1 MSRFSRTSSPET
13 SDPVAAPAPASAP
26 QVASSALPLA
36 NGSAVVSDLTARY
49 QELQERGKALEQRRG
64 RYEYQ
69 LENVTATDQR
79 LTQQAAALGA
89 KTPEEFLALIE
100 AQEQAD
106 REALDRYE
114 EELNAQKAL
123 LDSIDRDLAEQDEAE

>member
-1 MSRFSRTSSPET
+1 MSRFSRTSSSET
-13 SDPVAAPAPASAP
+13 PDSVSAPAANAPSPA
-26 QVASSALPLA
+26 ASVLPPA
-36 NGSAVVSDLTARY
+36 TGSAEVSDLTARY

-69 LENVTATDQR
+69 LENVTRTDQR

-89 KTPEEFLALIE
+89 KTPEDFLVLIE
-100 AQEQAD
+100 AQEKAD